1 MATNITSKDYSLYK
15 AWGLSFARNGA
26 FPLDDTSIFLSLA
39 DAQAYASNAKG
50 ASYTGQIIAVVEEK
64 DGVTSATA
72 YLIKDAAGT
81 LEALG
86 AASGIEGLQTLL
98 NTKVDKVDG
107 KGLSTED
114 FTTAFKEKLEGISAG
129 AEVNQNAIGK
139 VKVGDK
145 VFVADEEVDTV
156 EFAGAN
162 GVSVSADDA
171 TGVVTIE
178 NAGVRAVASGAT
190 AGTIKVNTN
199 GTEAEVAVAGLG
211 SAAFTDSS
219 AYAEAAHKE
228 VVAGAEVLG
237 HVYLEDAANESHD
250 VNSGY
255 AVTPKA
261 LAEVKAIAESAKS
274 TAEQISGSAFEYKGS
289 VDSLEALQAIES
301 PRTGDVYNVG
311 GDALGA
317 NYVWNGSSWDNLGE
331 MIVVDQTI
339 VEGSVNPVSSA
350 AVFTKN
356 ADQDAKIASA
366 ISKVELGEDLIS
378 FKWEKVDGTT
388 GTVEFTVPE
397 YDDVTADKSGLMTP
411 ALLAKVNGIAEG
423 AEVNQNAIAKVKVG
437 DKTFVAGE
445 EQAVVEFVAGDNV
458 SVSVDD
464 ATGVVTIA
472 SEYVDTTYTAGR
484 GMDLEGTEFSTSAI
498 LEVATG
504 ETNGTIKV
512 DGSEVSVAGLKSA
525 AFVDSSTFAT
535 AAHTQAS
542 DTIVSMTGYE
552 EPEETSAIEA
562 ADTLNAAIGKL
573 ERKADNALEK
583 AGGVITGDLE
593 VQGTLTADASS
604 AKKLSAD
611 DAGSATQFVYF
622 QNGVPVA
629 SGYTVE
635 KSVPADAKFT
645 DTTYVTGTESV
656 EGLTKLYKSAGTAE
670 DGAMTQKAVGEA
682 IEAAKTAVA
691 DGTVVAK
698 KAEQDAAGNV
708 ITATYATK
716 GELANIGDS
725 LADVATTGS
734 YDDLINTPDSLKSPF
749 PFKVNGV
756 DGSEF
761 AYDGSAEVVLNLSA
775 AQVGLGNVTNESKE
789 TMFADAAL
797 TGVPTAPT
805 ASSETSSTQIATTE
819 FVQAVV
825 DSKIAAADAMIFKG
839 TIGAS
844 GATVSEL
851 PAEHKTGWTYKV
863 IDSTVTVGGVA
874 CEIGDMIVC
883 LADGSVASDADWAV
897 IQANIDGAVTGP
909 VSSVANHIAI
919 FDGATGKV
927 VKDSGFTIETSVP
940 AGAIFTDENVTVEE
954 NAAVKFAL
962 VGAEAAGTGHLLT
975 DSGVYVTANAGEL
988 QASTVIADNF
998 TGLASKATA
1007 DAEGNTISATYA
1019 TKSEIAYY
1027 AGSANVI
1034 SGSGST
1040 QTIASDSNNVTVITV
1055 DSAAFNLTFTP
1066 AAAGVYAEKFVH
1078 LNAGVNTEVTYSGAV
1093 FANNAVKPT
1102 WGTQGKNLFIKAT
1115 FVAGRVILNVLDNDQ
1130 ITVASTSLAAMSLDN
1145 LAVSVTK

>member
-15 AWGLSFARNGA
+15 SWGLSFARNGA
-26 FPLDDTSIFLSLA
+26 FPLDDSSIFLSLA
-39 DAQAYASNAKG
+39 NAQEYASNNG
-50 ASYTGQIIAVVEEK
+50 AAYTGQIIAVVEEK
-64 DGVTSATA
+64 EGVTSATA

-86 AASGIEGLQTLL
+86 AASGIEGLNTLL
-98 NTKVDKVDG
+98 QTKVDKVDG

-114 FTTAFKEKLEGISAG
+114 FTTAFKEKLEGVEAG
-129 AEVNQNAIGK
+129 AQVNQSAIGK

-190 AGTIKVNTN
+190 NGTIKVNTN

-211 SAAFTDSS
+211 SAAFTESS

-237 HVYLEDAANESHD
+237 HVYLEDAANEAHD
-250 VNSGY
+250 VTSGY

-484 GMDLEGTEFSTSAI
+484 GMALEGTEFSTSAI

-504 ETNGTIKV
+504 ETNGTIKA
-512 DGSEVSVAGLKSA
+512 DGVEVAVAGLKSA

-542 DTIVSMTGYE
+542 DTINSLTGYE
-552 EPEETSAIEA
+552 KGEDATAIEVT
-562 ADTLNAAIGKL
+562 DTLNQALAKL
-573 ERKADNALEK
+573 ENKADAALPQ

-604 AKKLSAD
+604 AKKLSAT
-611 DAGSATQFVYF
+611 DAGSSTQFVYF

-629 SGYTVE
+629 STYTIE

-682 IEAAKTAVA
+682 IEAAKTALA

-708 ITATYATK
+708 ITTTYATK

-725 LADVATTGS
+725 LADVATSGS
-734 YDDLINTPDSLKSPF
+734 YNDLIDTPESLKSPF
-749 PFKVNGV
+749 AFKVNGA
-756 DGSEF
+756 DASEL
-761 AYDGSAEVVLNLSA
+761 ASYDGSAEVVLNLTA

-805 ASSETSSTQIATTE
+805 AAVETKTTQIATTE

-839 TIGAS
+839 TIGVD
-844 GATVSEL
+844 GTVTEL
-851 PAEHKTGWTYKV
+851 PAEHTTGWTYKV
-863 IDSTVTVGGVA
+863 IDSTITVGGVA

-940 AGAIFTDENVTVEE
+940 AGALFTDENVTVEE

-988 QASTVIADNF
+988 QATTVIAENF

-1019 TKSEIAYY
+1019 TKTEIANYV
-1027 AGSANVI
+1027 GSANVI
-1034 SGSGST
+1034 SGSGSA

-1055 DSAAFNLTFTP
+1055 DSAAFNLAFTP
-1066 AAAGVYAEKFVH
+1066 AAVDVYAEKFVH

>member
-15 AWGLSFARNGA
+15 SWGLSFARNGA
-26 FPLDDTSIFLSLA
+26 FPLDDSSIFLSLT

-98 NTKVDKVDG
+98 NTKVDKVEG

-114 FTTAFKEKLEGISAG
+114 FTTAFKEKLEGIAEG

-178 NAGVRAVASGAT
+178 NAGVRAVASGVT

-199 GTEAEVAVAGLG
+199 GTEAEVSVAGLG
-211 SAAFTDSS
+211 SAAFTESS
-219 AYAEAAHKE
+219 AYAPASHTE
-228 VVAGAEVLG
+228 VQATDTVLG
-237 HVYLEDAANESHD
+237 HVYLEDAANEAHD
-250 VNSGY
+250 VTSGY

-289 VDSLEALQAIES
+289 VESLEALQAIVS
-301 PRTGDVYNVG
+301 PEKGDVYNVG
-311 GDALGA
+311 GETDGA
-317 NYVWNGSSWDNLGE
+317 NYVWNGEAWDNLGQ
-331 MIVVDQTI
+331 MLVVDGTI
-339 VEGSVNPVSSA
+339 TEGSANPVSGG
-350 AVFTKN
+350 AVYTKN
-356 ADQDAKIASA
+356 AEQDAKIASA
-366 ISKVELGEDLIS
+366 ISKVELGSDNIS
-378 FKWEKVDGTT
+378 FNWEKVDGTT
-388 GTVEFTVPE
+388 GTVSFTVPE
-397 YDDVTADKSGLMTP
+397 YADVTAEKSGLMTP
-411 ALLAKVNGIAEG
+411 ALFEKV
-423 AEVNQNAIAKVKVG
+423 NAIAKVKVG

-445 EQAVVEFVAGDNV
+445 EQAIVEFVAGDNV
-458 SVSVDD
+458 SVSVND

-484 GMDLEGTEFSTSAI
+484 GMELEGTEFKTSAI

-504 ETNGTIKV
+504 ATNGTIKA
-512 DGSEVSVAGLKSA
+512 DGVEVAVAGLKSA
-525 AFVDSSTFAT
+525 AFVESSTFAT
-535 AAHTQAS
+535 ASHTQAS
-542 DTIVSMTGYE
+542 DTIISMTGYE

-562 ADTLNAAIGKL
+562 TDTLNAALGKL

-593 VQGTLTADASS
+593 VQGELTADASS
-604 AKKLSAD
+604 AKKLSVENT
-611 DAGSATQFVYF
+611 GSATQFVYF
-622 QNGVPVA
+622 VDGKPVA
-629 SGYTVE
+629 SAYTIE
-635 KSVPADAKFT
+635 KSVPADAKFS
-645 DTTYVTGTESV
+645 DTTYVTGTETV
-656 EGLTKLYKSAGTAE
+656 EGLTKLYKATGTAE

-691 DGTVVAK
+691 DGPIVAK

-708 ITATYATK
+708 ITTTYATK
-716 GELANIGDS
+716 GELSNIGDS
-725 LADVATTGS
+725 LATVATTGS
-734 YDDLINTPDSLKSPF
+734 YNDLLNKPESLKSPF
-749 PFKVNGV
+749 AFKVNGA
-756 DGSEF
+756 DASEL
-761 AYDGSAEVVLNLSA
+761 ASYDGSAEVVLSLTA

-789 TMFADAAL
+789 TMFASAAL
-797 TGVPTAPT
+797 TGTPTAPT
-805 ASSETSSTQIATTE
+805 ASADTNTTQIATTE

-844 GATVSEL
+844 GTVSEL

-863 IDSTVTVGGVA
+863 VDSTVSVGGVA

-883 LADGSVASDADWAV
+883 LADGTEANDADWAV

-909 VSSVANHIAI
+909 VSSVANHVAV

-927 VKDSGFTIETSVP
+927 VKDSGYTIESSVP
-940 AGAIFTDENVTVEE
+940 TGAIFTDENVTVEE
-954 NAAVKFAL
+954 NAAVKFTL
-962 VGAEAAGTGHLLT
+962 VGAEDAGNGHLLT
-975 DSGVYVTANAGEL
+975 DSGVFVTANAGEL
-988 QASTVIADNF
+988 QATTMVADNF
-998 TGLASKATA
+998 TGLASNATA

-1019 TKSEIAYY
+1019 TKNEIAYY

-1034 SGSGST
+1034 ASSGAT
-1040 QTIASDSNNVTVITV
+1040 QTISADSNNVTVITV

-1078 LNAGVNTEVTYSGAV
+1078 LNAGVNTEVTYSNAV

-1130 ITVASTSLAAMSLDN
+1130 ITVASTSLSAMSLDD
-1145 LAVSVTK
+1145 LAVSVK

>member
-1 MATNITSKDYSLYK
+1 MASNITDYSLYTS
-15 AWGLSFARNGA
+15 WGLSFDRNNK
-26 FPLDDTSIFLSLA
+26 FPLDNSSLYFSLA
-39 DAQAYASNAKG
+39 EAQEYATNGSTAYI
-50 ASYTGQIIAVVEEK
+50 GQIISVVE
-64 DGVTSATA
+64 DGIAHA
-72 YLIKDAAGT
+72 YVIEDANGK
-81 LEALG
+81 LQKIGEVNI
-86 AASGIEGLQTLL
+86 SGIEGLETLL
-98 NTKVDKVDG
+98 ATKQDVIPG
-107 KGLSTED
+107 KSLSTED
-114 FTTAFKEKLEGISAG
+114 FTTAFKEKLEGIADN
-129 AEVNQNAIGK
+129 AEVNQNAIAK

-145 VFVADEEVDTV
+145 TFVADEEQDLV

-178 NAGVRAVASGAT
+178 NAGVRSVASGAT

-211 SAAFTDSS
+211 SAAFTESS
-219 AYAEAAHKE
+219 AYAPASHTE
-228 VVAGAEVLG
+228 VQATDTVLG

-250 VNSGY
+250 VTSGY

-274 TAEQISGSAFEYKGS
+274 TAEQISGSAFEYKGT
-289 VDSLEALQAIES
+289 VESLEALQAIVS
-301 PRTGDVYNVG
+301 PEKGDVYNVG
-311 GDALGA
+311 GETDGA
-317 NYVWNGSSWDNLGE
+317 NYVWNGEAWDNLGQ
-331 MIVVDQTI
+331 MLVVDGTI
-339 VEGSVNPVSSA
+339 TEGSANPVSGG
-350 AVFTKN
+350 AVYTKN
-356 ADQDAKIASA
+356 AEQDAKIASA
-366 ISKVELGEDLIS
+366 ISKVELGSDNIS
-378 FKWEKVDGTT
+378 FNWEKVDGTT
-388 GTVEFTVPE
+388 GTVSFTVPE
-397 YDDVTADKSGLMTP
+397 YADVTAEKSGLMTP
-411 ALLAKVNGIAEG
+411 ALFEKVNGIAEG

-445 EQAVVEFVAGDNV
+445 EQAVVEFAAGDNV
-458 SVSVDD
+458 TVSVDD
-464 ATGVVTIA
+464 ATGIVTIA

-484 GMDLEGTEFSTSAI
+484 GMELEGTEFKTSAI

-504 ETNGTIKV
+504 ETNGTIKA
-512 DGSEVSVAGLKSA
+512 DGVEVAVAGLKSA
-525 AFVDSSTFAT
+525 AFVESSTFAT

-542 DTIVSMTGYE
+542 DTIISMMGYE

-562 ADTLNAAIGKL
+562 ADTLNAALGKL

-583 AGGVITGDLE
+583 TGGVITGDLE
-593 VQGTLTADASS
+593 VQGELTADASS
-604 AKKLSAD
+604 AKKLSIED
-611 DAGSATQFVYF
+611 TGSATQFVYF
-622 QNGVPVA
+622 VDGKPVA
-629 SGYTVE
+629 SAYSVE

-656 EGLTKLYKSAGTAE
+656 EGLTKLYKATGTAE

-708 ITATYATK
+708 ITTTYATK
-716 GELANIGDS
+716 GELSNIGDS
-725 LADVATTGS
+725 LATVATTGS
-734 YDDLINTPDSLKSPF
+734 YNDLLNKPESLKSPF
-749 PFKVNGV
+749 SFKVNGV
-756 DGSEF
+756 DASEL
-761 AYDGSAEVVLNLSA
+761 ASYDGSAEVVLNLTA

-844 GATVSEL
+844 GTVQAL

-863 IDSTVTVGGVA
+863 VDSTVTVGGVA

-883 LADGSVASDADWAV
+883 LADGTEANDADWAV

-909 VSSVANHIAI
+909 VSSVADHIAV

-940 AGAIFTDENVTVEE
+940 SGAIFTDENVTVEE
-954 NAAVKFAL
+954 NAAVKFTL

-1034 SGSGST
+1034 SSSGST

-1066 AAAGVYAEKFVH
+1066 AAVDVYAEKFVH

-1130 ITVASTSLAAMSLDN
+1130 ITVASTSLSAMSLDN

>member
-1 MATNITSKDYSLYK
+1 MAKNITVKDYSLYK
-15 AWGLSFARNGA
+15 SWGLSFDRANP
-26 FPLDDTSIFLSLA
+26 FPLDDTSLFLSLA
-39 DAQAYASNAKG
+39 DAQAYATSG
-50 ASYTGQIIAVVEEK
+50 ATSYAGQIIAVVEEK
-64 DGVTSATA
+64 EGVTSATA

-86 AASGIEGLQTLL
+86 AASGIEGLNTLL
-98 NTKVDKVDG
+98 QTKVDKVEG

-114 FTTAFKEKLEGISAG
+114 FTTAFKEKLEGIEAG

-162 GVSVSADDA
+162 GVTVTADDA
-171 TGVVTIE
+171 TGLVTIE
-178 NAGVRAVASGAT
+178 NAGVRAISSGAT
-190 AGTIKVNTN
+190 EGTIKVNTN
-199 GTEAEVAVAGLG
+199 GVEAEVAVAGLG

-228 VVAGAEVLG
+228 VVAVAEVLG
-237 HVYLEDAANESHD
+237 HVYLEDAANEAHD
-250 VNSGY
+250 VTSGY

-289 VDSLEALQAIES
+289 VESLEALELIES

-317 NYVWNGSSWDNLGE
+317 NYVWNGSAWDNLGE

-339 VEGSVNPVSSA
+339 VADSVNPVSSA
-350 AVFTKN
+350 AVATKN

-411 ALLAKVNGIAEG
+411 ELLAKVNGIAEG

-437 DKTFVAGE
+437 DKTFVADE
-445 EQAVVEFVAGDNV
+445 EQDLVELVAGDNV
-458 SVSVDD
+458 SIALED
-464 ATGVVTIA
+464 GVVTIS

-484 GMDLEGTEFSTSAI
+484 GMALEGTEFSTSAI
-498 LEVATG
+498 LEVVEG
-504 ETNGTIKV
+504 ESNGTIKV
-512 DGSEVSVAGLKSA
+512 DGEEVAVHGLGSA
-525 AFVDSSTFAT
+525 AFVGTETFAPASHYQ
-535 AAHTQAS
+535 AA
-542 DTIVSMTGYE
+542 DTINSMTGYAL
-552 EPEETSAIEA
+552 PEEVSEVLAS
-562 ADTLNAAIGKL
+562 DTLNQAMGKIERRAI
-573 ERKADNALEK
+573 NALPQ

-593 VQGTLTADASS
+593 VQGELTADASS
-604 AKKLSAD
+604 AKKLSAA
-611 DAGSATQFVYF
+611 DAGSSTQFVYF

-629 SGYTVE
+629 SAYTIE

-656 EGLTKLYKSAGTAE
+656 EGLAKLYKATGTAE
-670 DGAMTQKAVGEA
+670 DGAMTQKAASEA
-682 IEAAKTAVA
+682 IAAVKTAVEN
-691 DGTVVAK
+691 GSVVAA
-698 KAEQDAAGNV
+698 KATADAAGNV
-708 ITATYATK
+708 IVDTYATK
-716 GELANIGDS
+716 GELSS
-725 LADVATTGS
+725 LNGELAAVAKSGS
-734 YDDLINTPDSLKSPF
+734 YNDLSDTPESLKSPF
-749 PFKVNGV
+749 AIKVKDV
-756 DGSEF
+756 EGSEV
-761 AYDGSAEVVLNLSA
+761 ASYDGSAEVVVNLTA

-844 GATVSEL
+844 GTISAL

-863 IDSTVTVGGVA
+863 VDSSVTVGGVA

-909 VSSVANHIAI
+909 AAAVSGNIAI

-927 VKDSGFTIETSVP
+927 VKDSGFTIAKSVP
-940 AGAIFTDENVTVEE
+940 ADAIYTDENVTVEE
-954 NAAVKFAL
+954 NAAVKFSL
-962 VGAEAAGTGHLLT
+962 VGAEAAGNGHLVT
-975 DSGVYVTANAGEL
+975 DSGVYVSSVAGEL
-988 QASTVIADNF
+988 HANSVVATNF

-1007 DAEGNTISATYA
+1007 DAAGNTITAHYA
-1019 TKSEIAYY
+1019 TKAELVSAE
-1027 AGSANVI
+1027 ANVI
-1034 SGSGST
+1034 ASSG
-1040 QTIASDSNNVTVITV
+1040 ASQSISATSANVTVITV
-1055 DSAAFNLTFTP
+1055 DNTAFNLAFAP
-1066 AAAGVYAEKFVH
+1066 AEVGVYAEKFIH
-1078 LNAGVNTEVTYSGAV
+1078 LSAAVDTAVTYTNAV
-1093 FANNAVKPT
+1093 FANNSVKPT
-1102 WGTQGKNLFIKAT
+1102 WGLTGKNLFIKAT
-1115 FVAGRVILNVLDNDQ
+1115 FVAGRVILNILDNDQ
-1130 ITVASTSLAAMSLDN
+1130 ITMASTSLAAMSLDN
-1145 LAVSVTK
+1145 LNVVSVTK

>member
-1 MATNITSKDYSLYK
+1 MATNILQKTYNMYNSWNK
-15 AWGLSFARNGA
+15 SFERANP
-26 FPLDDTSIFLSLA
+26 FPLDDSTLFLTKSA
-39 DAQAYASNAKG
+39 AEEYAKTGGNAYV
-50 ASYTGQIIAVVEEK
+50 GQILSVVENDNAEAYVIK
-64 DGVTSATA
+64 NSAGD
-72 YLIKDAAGT
+72 LQKIGEVS
-81 LEALG
+81 L
-86 AASGIEGLQTLL
+86 SGIEGFEELSALI
-98 NTKVDKVDG
+98 NNKVDKVDG
-107 KGLSTED
+107 KGLSTND
-114 FTTAFKEKLEGISAG
+114 FTTAFKEKLEKIAAN
-129 AEVNQNAIGK
+129 AEVNQNAIAK

-145 VFVADEEVDTV
+145 TFVADEQQDIV

-162 GVSVSADDA
+162 GISVAADDA

-178 NAGVRAVASGAT
+178 NAGVRAVASGET
-190 AGTIKVNTN
+190 NGTIKVNTN

-237 HVYLEDAANESHD
+237 HVYLEDAANADHG
-250 VNSGY
+250 VTSGY

-261 LAEVKAIAESAKS
+261 LAAVMKIAEDAVAA
-274 TAEQISGSAFEYKGS
+274 AEQISSSAFEYMGS
-289 VDSLEALQAIES
+289 VSSLEELQAKTPS
-301 PRTGDVYNVG
+301 KTGEVWNVG
-311 GDALGA
+311 EGDGA
-317 NYVWNGSSWDNLGE
+317 NYVWNGTAWDNLGQ
-331 MIVVDQTI
+331 MLVVDTTV
-339 VEGSVNPVSSA
+339 VEGSANPVSGG
-350 AVFTKN
+350 AVFAKN
-356 ADQDAKIASA
+356 TEQDAKIASA

-378 FKWEKVDGTT
+378 FKWEKVNGDT
-388 GTVEFTVPE
+388 GTVAFTVPE
-397 YDDVTADKSGLMTP
+397 YDDVTKDKSGLMTP
-411 ALLAKVNGIAEG
+411 TLFEKLEGIAAN
-423 AEVNQNAIAKVKVG
+423 AEVNQNAIAKVKVD
-437 DKTFVAGE
+437 DKTFVADDK
-445 EQAVVEFVAGDNV
+445 QATVELVAGKNV
-458 SVSVDD
+458 SIDLTD
-464 ATGVVTIA
+464 GVVTIA

-484 GMDLEGTEFSTSAI
+484 GMELDGTEFKTSAI

-504 ETNGTIKV
+504 ESNGTIKA
-512 DGSEVSVAGLKSA
+512 DGVEVAVAGLKSA
-525 AFVDSSTFAT
+525 AFAETSAFAPASHYQ
-535 AAHTQAS
+535 AADTINSMAGYAIADETSEVLAS
-542 DTIVSMTGYE
+542 DT
-552 EPEETSAIEA
+552 
-562 ADTLNAAIGKL
+562 LNQAIGKV
-573 ERKADNALEK
+573 ERRAMDALEK

-604 AKKLSAD
+604 AKKLSAT
-611 DAGSATQFVYF
+611 DAGSQTAFVYF

-629 SGYTVE
+629 SPYTVE

-645 DTTYVTGTESV
+645 DTTYVTGTASV
-656 EGLTKLYKSAGTAE
+656 EGLTKLYGATGTAE
-670 DGAMTQKAVGEA
+670 DGAMTQKAVSEA

-708 ITATYATK
+708 ITTTYATK

-725 LADVATTGS
+725 LADVATSGS

-749 PFKVNGV
+749 SFKVNGA

-761 AYDGSAEVVLNLSA
+761 AYDGSAEVVLDLSA

-789 TMFADAAL
+789 TMFANAAL

-805 ASSETSSTQIATTE
+805 ASSENSSTQIATTE

-839 TIGAS
+839 TIGVD
-844 GATVSEL
+844 GTVTEL
-851 PAEHKTGWTYKV
+851 PAEHTTGWTYKV

-954 NAAVKFAL
+954 NASVKFAL

-1055 DSAAFNLTFTP
+1055 DSASFNLVFTP

-1078 LNAGVNTEVTYSGAV
+1078 LNAGVNTEVAYSGAV

-1102 WGTQGKNLFIKAT
+1102 WGTQGRNLFIKAT

>member
-1 MATNITSKDYSLYK
+1 MASNITDYSLYK
-15 AWGLSFARNGA
+15 SWGLSFDRNGK
-26 FPLDDTSIFLSLA
+26 FPLDTSSLYFTLA
-39 DAQAYASNAKG
+39 EAQEYATNGSAAYI
-50 ASYTGQIIAVVEEK
+50 GQILSVVEN
-64 DGVTSATA
+64 GTASA
-72 YLIKDAAGT
+72 YVIENAAGK
-81 LEALG
+81 LQKIGEVNI
-86 AASGIEGLQTLL
+86 SG
-98 NTKVDKVDG
+98 VDG
-107 KGLSTED
+107 LEELLASKQDAIPGKSLSTED

-211 SAAFTDSS
+211 SAAFTESS
-219 AYAEAAHKE
+219 AYAEATHKE

-397 YDDVTADKSGLMTP
+397 YDDVTAEKSGLMTP
-411 ALLAKVNGIAEG
+411 ALLEKVNGIAEG

-464 ATGVVTIA
+464 ATGKVTIA

-484 GMDLEGTEFSTSAI
+484 GMELDGTEFSTSAI

-512 DGSEVSVAGLKSA
+512 DGSEVAVAGLKSA
-525 AFVDSSTFAT
+525 AFVESSTFAT
-535 AAHTQAS
+535 ASHTQAS
-542 DTIVSMTGYE
+542 DTIVSMMGYE

-562 ADTLNAAIGKL
+562 SDTLNAAIGKL

-629 SGYTVE
+629 SAYTIE

-656 EGLTKLYKSAGTAE
+656 EGLTKLYKATGTAE
-670 DGAMTQKAVGEA
+670 DGAMTQKAASEA
-682 IEAAKTAVA
+682 IEAVKTAIT
-691 DGTVVAK
+691 DGSVVAA
-698 KAEQDAAGNV
+698 KATADASGNV
-708 ITATYATK
+708 IVDTYATK

-725 LADVATTGS
+725 LATVATTGS
-734 YDDLINTPDSLKSPF
+734 YNDLLDKPESLKSPF
-749 PFKVNGV
+749 AFKVNGA
-756 DGSEF
+756 DASEL
-761 AYDGSAEVVLNLSA
+761 ASYDGSAEVVLNLTA

-844 GATVSEL
+844 GTIQAL
-851 PAEHKTGWTYKV
+851 PAEHSTGWTYKV
-863 IDSTVTVGGVA
+863 VDSTVTVGGVA

-909 VSSVANHIAI
+909 TSAVAGNIAI

-927 VKDSGFTIETSVP
+927 VKDSGFTIASSVP
-940 AGAIFTDENVTVEE
+940 AGAIYTDENVTVEE
-954 NAAVKFAL
+954 NAAVKFSL
-962 VGAEAAGTGHLLT
+962 VGAEAAGNGHLVT
-975 DSGVYVTANAGEL
+975 DSGVYVSSVAGEL
-988 QASTVIADNF
+988 HATNVIATSF
-998 TGLASKATA
+998 TGLASQATA
-1007 DAEGNTISATYA
+1007 DAAGNTITAHYA
-1019 TKSEIAYY
+1019 TKAELVSGTATVVASSGAAQAI
-1027 AGSANVI
+1027 SAT
-1034 SGSGST
+1034 S
-1040 QTIASDSNNVTVITV
+1040 ANVTVITV
-1055 DSAAFNLTFTP
+1055 DSSAFNLTFSP
-1066 AAAGVYAEKFVH
+1066 AEVGVYAEKFIH
-1078 LNAGVNTEVTYSGAV
+1078 LNAGVDTVVTYTNAV
-1093 FANNAVKPT
+1093 FANNSVKPT
-1102 WGTQGKNLFIKAT
+1102 WGLTGKNLFIKAT
-1115 FVAGRVILNVLDNDQ
+1115 FVAGRVVLNILDNDQ
-1130 ITVASTSLAAMSLDN
+1130 ITMASTSLAAMSLDN
-1145 LAVSVTK
+1145 LNVVSVTK

>member
-1 MATNITSKDYSLYK
+1 MAENLDISKIK
-15 AWGLSFARNGA
+15 IAEFPLSFQRQGA
-26 FPLDDTSIFLSLA
+26 FPLDKYSLFGSLS
-39 DAQAYASNAKG
+39 DAQSFASTSKKAYV
-50 ASYTGQIIAVVEEK
+50 GQIISVVE
-64 DGVTSATA
+64 DGVAHA
-72 YLIKDAAGT
+72 YVIETAAGKLQKIGEVNISGVDG
-81 LEALG
+81 LEELL
-86 AASGIEGLQTLL
+86 ASKQNAEP
-98 NTKVDKVDG
+98 G
-107 KGLSTED
+107 KGLSTND
-114 FTTAFKEKLEGISAG
+114 FTNDFKQKLEGIADN
-129 AEVNQNAIGK
+129 AEVNQNAIAK
-139 VKVGDK
+139 VKVGDV
-145 VFVADEEVDTV
+145 VFSADEEEDQI

-162 GVSVSADDA
+162 GVSVSATEA
-171 TGVVTIE
+171 GVVTIE
-178 NAGVRAVASGAT
+178 NAGVRAVSSGAT
-190 AGTIKVNTN
+190 NGTIKVNTN

-237 HVYLEDAANESHD
+237 HVYLEDAANEAHD
-250 VNSGY
+250 VTSGY

-261 LAEVKAIAESAKS
+261 LAEVKDIAEKAKS
-274 TAEQISGSAFEYKGS
+274 TAEQISSSAFEYKGS
-289 VDSLEALQAIES
+289 VASLEELQAKTPEK
-301 PRTGDVYNVG
+301 TGEVWNVG
-311 GDALGA
+311 EGDGA
-317 NYVWNGSSWDNLGE
+317 NYVWNGTAWDNLGQ
-331 MIVVDQTI
+331 MLVVDTTV
-339 VEGSVNPVSSA
+339 VEGSANPVSGG
-350 AVFTKN
+350 AVFAKN

-388 GTVEFTVPE
+388 GTVGFTVPE
-397 YDDVTADKSGLMTP
+397 YADVTAEKSGLMTP
-411 ALLAKVNGIAEG
+411 TLLAKVNGIAEG

-437 DKTFVAGE
+437 DVVFSAE
-445 EQAVVEFVAGDNV
+445 EEEDQIELVAGDNV
-458 SVSVDD
+458 SIDLTD
-464 ATGVVTIA
+464 GVVTIS

-484 GMDLEGTEFSTSAI
+484 GMELEGTEFSTSAI

-512 DGSEVSVAGLKSA
+512 DGSEVAVAGLKSA
-525 AFVDSSTFAT
+525 AFVESSTFAP
-535 AAHTQAS
+535 ASHTQAS
-542 DTIVSMTGYE
+542 DTITSMTGYV
-552 EPEETSAIEA
+552 EPESTSAIEVT
-562 ADTLNAAIGKL
+562 DNLNAAIGKL

-593 VQGTLTADASS
+593 VQGELTADASS
-604 AKKLSAD
+604 AKKLSAA

-682 IEAAKTAVA
+682 IEAAKTALA

-716 GELANIGDS
+716 GELANIGNS
-725 LADVATTGS
+725 LATVATTGS
-734 YDDLINTPDSLKSPF
+734 YNDLLNKPESLKSPF
-749 PFKVNGV
+749 SFKVNGA
-756 DGSEF
+756 DASEL
-761 AYDGSAEVVLNLSA
+761 ASYDGSAEVVLDLTA

-805 ASSETSSTQIATTE
+805 ASSETSSTQIATTA

-839 TIGAS
+839 TIGAD
-844 GATVSEL
+844 GTVTEL
-851 PAEHKTGWTYKV
+851 PAEHSTGWTYKV
-863 IDSTVTVGGVA
+863 VDSTVTVGGVA

-909 VSSVANHIAI
+909 VSSVANHIAV

-954 NAAVKFAL
+954 NASVKFAL

-1055 DSAAFNLTFTP
+1055 DSAAFNLAFTP
-1066 AAAGVYAEKFVH
+1066 AAVDVYAEKFVH

-1102 WGTQGKNLFIKAT
+1102 WGTQGRNLFIKAT

-1130 ITVASTSLAAMSLDN
+1130 ITVASTSLASMSLDN
-1145 LAVSVTK
+1145 LNVVSVTK